1 MYILGINSGEYNSS
15 ACILKNGQLKFA
27 IQEERLNREKF
38 TKKFP
43 YKSIQKCLE
52 NQKIKFSDIDYVTF
66 GWNPSNHMSRFNPLI
81 SSHRSYREHNL
92 YTLSDNLFNLAEREF
107 GSFTK
112 VVHDNSSFPKV
123 YHINHHQSH
132 AANAFYMSN
141 FKSAAILTCDFR
153 GEYESTSFNI
163 GRNKEIFK
171 LDEQNLPNSLGKFYA
186 TFTELLGYKS
196 DNDEWKV
203 MAMSAYPYSCK
214 DEIKKIQKCYALG
227 KNGKLELISKY
238 FEYSNFGNRNHFYTD
253 DLKDLFGIKKIEY
266 QKKPSIRQIKIAKAL
281 QICSE
286 EIGFHFLKHLYNLT
300 KQKNLVVGGGFFL
313 NTVFNGKIT
322 KKTNFEKVY
331 IPYAPSDT
339 GNSIGSALYLNN
351 SILKNKRVRLN
362 NSPFMG
368 LDFKNKEIELAI
380 KKRKISYKK
389 IDNLHKFVAEQ
400 CISNFVVGYFNGRI
414 EFGDR
419 SLGNRSIIA
428 NPLNKFIKDKINK
441 SVKYRESYRPFAP
454 SVKVDNLEKYFDTEG
469 DKTNNYMEKVF
480 KVKKRFRKNLPG
492 ITHLDN
498 SARVQTVNKDMNID
512 FYKILTEFEKLSGF
526 PILLNT
532 SFNVNGEP
540 IVCTPDDALNTFYNS
555 GIDVLVMG
563 SFAVFK

>member
-15 ACILKNGQLKFA
+15 ACILKNGQIKFA

-43 YKSIQKCLE
+43 YQSIKKCLE
-52 NQKIKFSDIDYVTF
+52 NQNIKFSDIDYVTF

-81 SSHRSYREHNL
+81 SSHRNYREHNF
-92 YTLSDNLFNLAEREF
+92 YTSSDNLFNLVEREF
-107 GSFTK
+107 GSYTQI
-112 VVHDNSSFPKV
+112 VHDNSLFPKV

-153 GEYESTSFNI
+153 GEYESTTFNI
-163 GRNKEIFK
+163 GNDKKIYK

-203 MAMSAYPYSCK
+203 MAMSAYPYSCRE
-214 DEIKKIQKCYALG
+214 EIKKIKKCYNLS
-227 KNGKLELISKY
+227 KNGKLELTSKY
-238 FEYSNFGNRNHFYTD
+238 FEFSNTGNRNNFYTD

-266 QKKPSIRQIKIAKAL
+266 QKKPSIKQIKIAKAL
-281 QICSE
+281 QSCSE
-286 EIGFHFLKHLYNLT
+286 EIGFHFLKHLFNLT
-300 KQKNLVVGGGFFL
+300 KQKNLVLSGGFFL
-313 NTVFNGKIT
+313 NTVFNGKIAKQT
-322 KKTNFEKVY
+322 KFKKVY

-351 SILKNKRVRLN
+351 SILKKRRIKLN
-362 NSPFMG
+362 NSPFIG
-368 LDFKNKEIELAI
+368 LDFNDKEIEVAI

-389 IDNLHKFVAEQ
+389 INNLHKFVAQQ
-400 CISNFVVGYFNGRI
+400 CMSNLVVGYFNGRI

-428 NPLNKFIKDKINK
+428 NPISKDIKNKINK

-454 SVKVDNLEKYFDTEG
+454 SVKVDDLEKYFNSEG
-469 DKTNNYMEKVF
+469 NKTNDYMERVF
-480 KVKKRFRKNLPG
+480 EVRKKYRKDLPG

-498 SARVQTVNKDMNID
+498 SARVQTVNKDTNIN
-512 FYKILTEFEKLSGF
+512 FYKILNEFEKLSGF

-532 SFNVNGEP
+532 SFNINGEP

-555 GIDVLVMG
+555 GIDVLVIG
-563 SFAVFK
+563 NFAIFK